1 MHISEKNA
9 IFAAKNGNLNIMLK
23 SVILCDFFS
32 FKGKQEIK
40 MQKGVNLLL
49 GINGSGKSSFI
60 NALRLLTE
68 GVAGDGLVKLLQEQ
82 WGGYDQII
90 NHNGERIAPYAQ
102 ITYVFDHSRLNEL
115 NPIVDF
121 KSDVYYRITIRK
133 SATSY
138 TLSEKMYSC
147 NKKKTGTDFV
157 YLDFSNGNGKITT
170 RTQNSTIELQDYSD
184 SDISGQELILR
195 QINDPIHYLPI
206 YILRKAVESIAVYN
220 NFNVEEGSKMRSTAE
235 FSTDTRLRKNGTNLT
250 QILNT
255 LKLNQTFHFD
265 RLEEAFR
272 KVNPHFRSIEINNL
286 YGHSLLSLKENNL
299 SRAIDVTHI
308 SDGTLRFLTLAS
320 IFYNPQRGA
329 LVAIDEPERGL
340 HPDMIFSVAKMIQ
353 FAAQNNTQIIIAT
366 HSPNLLNQFKLN
378 DILVFEKNEE
388 NATIVSP
395 ASKIKV
401 PDLEEN
407 YLPGQIWLMGLLGG
421 RRW

>member
-1 MHISEKNA
+1 MHISKKNA
-9 IFAAKNGNLNIMLK
+9 IFAAKMEKINVMLK
-23 SVILCDFFS
+23 SVILRDFFS

-49 GINGSGKSSFI
+49 GINGSGKTSFI
-60 NALRLLTE
+60 NALRLITE
-68 GVAGDGLVKLLQEQ
+68 GVVGDGLVKLLQEQ

-90 NHNGERIAPYAQ
+90 NHNGERVAPYAQ
-102 ITYVFDHSRLNEL
+102 VTYIFDYNKLNEL

-147 NKKKTGTDFV
+147 NKKNTDTDFV

-170 RTQNSTIELQDYSD
+170 RTKNSTIELQDYTD
-184 SDISGQELILR
+184 SDISGKELILR
-195 QINDPIHYLPI
+195 QISDPIHYLPI
-206 YILRKAVESIAVYN
+206 CTLRKAVESIAVYN
-220 NFNVEEGSKMRSTAE
+220 SFNVEEGSKMRSTAE
-235 FSTDTRLRKNGTNLT
+235 FSTDTRLRKNGANLT
-250 QILNT
+250 QILNL

-286 YGHSLLSLKENNL
+286 YGHSLLSIKENNL
-299 SRAIDVTHI
+299 SKAIDVTHI

-320 IFYNPQRGA
+320 IFYNPQRGS
-329 LVAIDEPERGL
+329 LVVIDEPERGL
-340 HPDMIFSVAKMIQ
+340 HPDMILSVAKMIQ
-353 FAAQNNTQIIIAT
+353 FAAQNNTQVIVAT

-378 DILVFEKNEE
+378 NILIFEKNEE
-388 NATIVSP
+388 NATVVYG

-401 PDLEEN
+401 PEYEEN
-407 YLPGQIWLMGLLGG
+407 YLPGQMWLMGLLGG
-421 RRW
+421 KRW